1 MASPANLYLQA
12 FWLFQSYLTDLSSN
26 PHSEAF
32 RTCRR
37 VYNKVQHI
45 VFGLGETARHEKI
58 KENPL
63 PVTVLASLILS
74 SVAVPGLP
82 HWAGP
87 LAVAQAK
94 KPQPIDDIVLEPT
107 QPKIARAQTVS
118 AAQANRARRTTRDG
132 GRVTSAPDPRGSPP
146 RDSPGTP
153 RKQNLPPSRPTSSSG
168 STVPTPGQP
177 PKRPTSHLD
186 MKAIDARLST
196 ASLPLPEVKSPLPP
210 RPPTPVTAGLPP
222 PENSLL
228 TRRHSERTKGVL
240 SNSDMSTVQ
249 RARLLRQNYFRCQTQ
264 FLTALEDISNRLVV
278 VPKAARLSALR
289 AELALI
295 AQDLP
300 LVFPAS
306 YISLKPTILTCET

>member
-1 MASPANLYLQA
+1 M
-12 FWLFQSYLTDLSSN
+12 
-26 PHSEAF
+26 
-32 RTCRR
+32 
-37 VYNKVQHI
+37 
-45 VFGLGETARHEKI
+45 FGLGETARHEKI

-94 KPQPIDDIVLEPT
+94 KPQPIDDVTLEPA
-107 QPKIARAQTVS
+107 QPKLARAQTVS
-118 AAQANRARRTTRDG
+118 AAQANRARRATRDG

-146 RDSPGTP
+146 MDSPGTP

-168 STVPTPGQP
+168 SNVPTPAQP

-222 PENSLL
+222 SENALL
-228 TRRHSERTKGVL
+228 TRRHSERAKGVL
-240 SNSDMSTVQ
+240 SNTDMSTVQ

-295 AQDLP
+295 ALDLP
-300 LVFPAS
+300 LVFSAPH
-306 YISLKPTILTCET
+306 IPLKSVI